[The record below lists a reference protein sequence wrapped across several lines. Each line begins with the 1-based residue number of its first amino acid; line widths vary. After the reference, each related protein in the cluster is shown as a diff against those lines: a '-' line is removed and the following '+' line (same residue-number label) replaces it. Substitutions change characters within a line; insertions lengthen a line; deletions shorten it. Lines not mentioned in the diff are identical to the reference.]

1 MRLEIKH
8 CNNIDSGII
17 EIAEN
22 RLNIKYA
29 INGTGKSTVS
39 KAICNAILDR
49 KNSTNK
55 LLELRPFKAISNDTI
70 QPSVVGTES
79 IASVKVFDESYINE
93 FVFQP
98 DELLKGSFDVF
109 IRCADYDAGIR
120 EIEGLVT
127 QIKTLLSE
135 DQEIEDL
142 INDFNELG
150 GSFGKQ
156 TKAGIHGAS
165 PIAKAFKQG
174 NKVDNIP
181 EGLEIYKDYIQNSNN
196 FKWIKWQLDGSQ
208 FLDIADQC
216 PYCVSDIDEKKEA
229 ITKISEVYKPREIEK
244 LNKIVAVFQR
254 LDKYFSDAT
263 KAIIEDFIKNVDGYT
278 DEQVEYLR
286 EVKSQVD
293 RLRARFLQVKD
304 IGFFSLKDVDQLIEH
319 LNNYKIDIS
328 LYTHLQSESI
338 LEKVGKVNES
348 IQQLLQKAGELQGK
362 VNIQKR
368 LINRLIDTNKTT
380 INGFLCNAGYKYKV
394 DLIEGEG
401 GKHRL
406 KLVHLDID
414 NEVKDV
420 KACLSYGE
428 RNAFALVLFMFDAL
442 NVHPDL
448 VVLDDPISSF
458 DKNKKYAMLD
468 MLFKRGS
475 NSLRDKTVLLLSH
488 DFEPVV
494 DMVYHHSGRFQS
506 PLATFM
512 ENNCGILEEKEIKK
526 IDIQTFIEVNETNVL
541 NDANNI
547 VSKLVY
553 LRRTYEITNS
563 RGMAYQLLSN
573 VFHKRHQPQ
582 MDDVDTDSPRPMTTV
597 EITEGVQ
604 EIQQFLPEFDYANII
619 GLVTDDSRMK
629 VLYEQVSSNYEKLH
643 VYRIFLQNRQDDA
656 TQSDVIKKFINQ
668 AFHIENDYIYQLNPA
683 MFQTVPQ
690 YVIDECDK
698 FFKDQMS

>member
-1 MRLEIKH
+1 MRLEIKN

-22 RLNIKYA
+22 RLNIKYG

-39 KAICNAILDR
+39 KAIRNAILDR
-49 KNSTNK
+49 KNGTDK
-55 LLELRPFKAISNDTI
+55 ILELRPFKAIGNDDI
-70 QPSVVGTES
+70 QPSVVGAES
-79 IASVKVFDESYINE
+79 ITSVKVFDESYINE

-181 EGLEIYKDYIQNSNN
+181 EGLEIYKAYIQNTNN

-216 PYCVSDIDEKKEA
+216 PFCVNDIDEKKEA
-229 ITKISEVYKPREIEK
+229 ITKIAKVYKPKEIEN

-254 LDKYFSDAT
+254 LDKYFSDDT
-263 KAIIEDFIKNVDGYT
+263 KARIEDFIKNVSGYT
-278 DEQVEYLR
+278 DDQVEYLK
-286 EVKSQVD
+286 EVKKQVD
-293 RLRARFLQVKD
+293 RLREKLLQVKN
-304 IGFFSLKDVDQLIEH
+304 IGFSSLKDVDQLIEY
-319 LNNYKIDIS
+319 LNNYVIDIN

-338 LEKVGKVNES
+338 SDKVDQVNES

-362 VNIQKR
+362 INLQKSLVNNLVDQ
-368 LINRLIDTNKTT
+368 NKTA
-380 INGFLCNAGYKYKV
+380 INKFLCNAGYRYKV
-394 DLIEGEG
+394 DLIEDEG
-401 GKHRL
+401 KKHRL
-406 KLVHLDID
+406 KLIHLDLD

-442 NVHPDL
+442 NDQPDL

-468 MLFKRGS
+468 MLFKREDCFRG
-475 NSLRDKTVLLLSH
+475 KTVLLLSH
-488 DFEPVV
+488 DFEPIV
-494 DMVYHHSGRFQS
+494 DMIYHHRDRFQ
-506 PLATFM
+506 PPFATFL
-512 ENNCGILEEKEIKK
+512 ENTGGILNEKEVQKS
-526 IDIQTFIEVNETNVL
+526 DIQTFIEVNE
-541 NDANNI
+541 ANISNEQNNLI
-547 VSKLVY
+547 SRLVY
-553 LRRTYEITNS
+553 LRRTYEITNAK
-563 RGMAYQLLSN
+563 GIAYQLLSN
-573 VFHKRHQPQ
+573 VFHKRRDPEIFEI
-582 MDDVDTDSPRPMTTV
+582 DPDTNLRSPRLMTSE
-597 EITEGVQ
+597 EITDGTE
-604 EIQQFLPEFDYANII
+604 EIQQKIPDFDYSQII
-619 GLVTDDSRMK
+619 SLISDDSKMEN
-629 VLYEQVSSNYEKLH
+629 LYEQTTNNYEKLH
-643 VYRIFLQNRQDDA
+643 IYRIIFDDKDNA
-656 TQSDVIKKFINQ
+656 IESDVIKKFINQ
-668 AFHIENDYIYQLNPA
+668 SFHIENDYIYQLNPS
-683 MFQTVPQ
+683 MFQIVPQ
-690 YVIDECDK
+690 YVIDECNN
-698 FFKDQMS
+698 FFNN